1 MLRLTLAFTVVLLAV
16 LTFHVVSLAARNH
29 AIAAREAEAANRTAR
44 LEAAE
49 AAKRAILEELAS
61 EGLPEWAGEYVC
73 RTGFTTERVF
83 VAPRTGFV
91 YFGRWCAG
99 NDALAGNV
107 VLDGDA
113 LQLATTVPTD
123 LDTGRDFPGS
133 LVPVRKGPERFLLRG
148 ARKVIAACNE
158 SSGGRI
164 PALSFAHIDNT
175 EEEPVGRL
183 VVPPSFRK
191 YQLETPIVG
200 RVTFAGWVEYIG
212 YEGKPSLREHIR
224 LDVGA
229 DQRALVGMTFFVPI
243 TETESGHASEVFTVE
258 SAEPGA
264 ELELFAYVPENTP
277 LPRVGAIASTSSR

>member
-91 YFGRWCAG
+91 YIGRGCESE
-99 NDALAGNV
+99 DALVGRV
-107 VLDGDA
+107 VSVGDTLRLAVA
-113 LQLATTVPTD
+113 LPAD
-123 LDTGRDFPGS
+123 FYTGMPFPES
-133 LVPVRKGPERFLLRG
+133 LVPVRIGSKRILVKGAED
-148 ARKVIAACNE
+148 VIEACNE
-158 SSGGRI
+158 SGRGWI
-164 PALSFAHIDNT
+164 RYGTFVHVDDVD
-175 EEEPVGRL
+175 EVWDEPL

-212 YEGKPSLREHIR
+212 YAGKPSLREHIR